1 VKKKMMVFFKNKD
14 DNFYKI
20 IKNIRISII
29 QNVITIK
36 VSVKIWDSG
45 NLKWFST
52 FFSIFLNSSEMAKF
66 IWSKV

>member
-1 VKKKMMVFFKNKD
+1 MTVFFKNKD

-20 IKNIRISII
+20 INNIRITII

-45 NLKWFST
+45 NLK
-52 FFSIFLNSSEMAKF
+52 
-66 IWSKV
+66 